1 MRQFSPAFGITRP
14 FVDLIEWRRHSAAAN
29 KRRRW
34 AMSNVTKMA
43 LSAAIILSTAFSALA
58 ASKPGATREQAAS
71 SGTGVAAYDRYGG
84 IVSGNW
90 R

>member
-1 MRQFSPAFGITRP
+1 
-14 FVDLIEWRRHSAAAN
+14 
-29 KRRRW
+29 
-34 AMSNVTKMA
+34 MSNMTKIA
-43 LSAAIILSTAFSALA
+43 LSTAIILSTALSALTA
-58 ASKPGATREQAAS
+58 ANAGASREQAAS